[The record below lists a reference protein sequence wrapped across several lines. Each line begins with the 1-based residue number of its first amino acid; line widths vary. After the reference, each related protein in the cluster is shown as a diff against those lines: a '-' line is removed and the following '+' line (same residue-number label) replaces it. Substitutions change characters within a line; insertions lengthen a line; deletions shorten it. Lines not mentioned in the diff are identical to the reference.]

1 MDVAVLGI
9 PFDTGS
15 PFRVGCRFGPSA
27 VRAMSLML
35 RPINPYQDLNVFEEC
50 AIVDYGDAD
59 VVAGYLP
66 ESFERIEAALAPLVA
81 RQVIPVGIGGDHSIA
96 LPELRALG
104 RLHGPLAVLH
114 FDSHTDT
121 WDTYFAGQRHSAGTA
136 FRRGVEEGVIDPHA
150 SMQIGMR
157 GSLFSNQDIQ
167 QSLDLG
173 YEVVTTDQMLDGG
186 LDALA
191 RRILDKFRGRKVFL
205 SFDLDVVD
213 PAFAPGVQTPEAGG
227 PSAREILRLI
237 RSLRGLDLAGAD
249 VVEMNPNHDP
259 GQISALL
266 AATVAAEILALI
278 AAHRR
283 DQRVRFLVAPAQT
296 VPQLA
301 SADVR
306 PITRFIVSF
315 CRTQTIANA
324 SIQPVSPPY
333 SRLRSALPQPAGD
346 PVESRRLYSAVRA
359 RARSASRRSTS
370 SSRAR

>member
-1 MDVAVLGI
+1 MPTFLPEDSLRTPRFVGITTFMRLPYTKDLQGVDVAVLGI

-27 VRAMSLML
+27 VRAMSLLL
-35 RPINPYQDLNVFEEC
+35 RPINPYQNLNVFEEC

-59 VVAGYLP
+59 VVPGYLP

-81 RQVIPVGIGGDHSIA
+81 RRVIPIGIGGDHSIA

-104 RLHGPLAVLH
+104 RRHGPLAVLH

-136 FRRGVEEGVIDPHA
+136 FRRGVEEGLIDAHA

-157 GSLFSNQDIQ
+157 GSLFSSQDIE
-167 QSLDLG
+167 QSLALG
-173 YEVVTTDQMLDGG
+173 YEVVSTDQMLDASV
-186 LDALA
+186 DTLA
-191 RRILDKFRGRKVFL
+191 RRILAKFRGRRVFL

-227 PSAREILRLI
+227 PSARDVLRLL

-249 VVEMNPNHDP
+249 VVEMNPNYDP

-266 AATVAAEILALI
+266 AATVVAEILALI

-283 DQRVRFLVAPAQT
+283 DHR
-296 VPQLA
+296 
-301 SADVR
+301 
-306 PITRFIVSF
+306 
-315 CRTQTIANA
+315 
-324 SIQPVSPPY
+324 
-333 SRLRSALPQPAGD
+333 
-346 PVESRRLYSAVRA
+346 
-359 RARSASRRSTS
+359 
-370 SSRAR
+370 

>member
-1 MDVAVLGI
+1 MRGGA
-9 PFDTGS
+9 PTS
-15 PFRVGCRFGPSA
+15 R
-27 VRAMSLML
+27 
-35 RPINPYQDLNVFEEC
+35 
-50 AIVDYGDAD
+50 
-59 VVAGYLP
+59 
-66 ESFERIEAALAPLVA
+66 APLDSRRA
-81 RQVIPVGIGGDHSIA
+81 RSYT
-96 LPELRALG
+96 R
-104 RLHGPLAVLH
+104 RRR
-114 FDSHTDT
+114 S

-136 FRRGVEEGVIDPHA
+136 FRRGVEEGVIDPRA

-186 LDALA
+186 LDVLA
-191 RRILDKFRGRKVFL
+191 RRILEKFRGRKVFL

-227 PSAREILRLI
+227 PSARESLRLS

-283 DQRVRFLVAPAQT
+283 DQRVR
-296 VPQLA
+296 
-301 SADVR
+301 
-306 PITRFIVSF
+306 
-315 CRTQTIANA
+315 
-324 SIQPVSPPY
+324 
-333 SRLRSALPQPAGD
+333 
-346 PVESRRLYSAVRA
+346 
-359 RARSASRRSTS
+359 
-370 SSRAR
+370 

>member
-1 MDVAVLGI
+1 MPTFLPEDSLRTPRFVGITTFMRLPYTKDLQGVDVAVLGI

-35 RPINPYQDLNVFEEC
+35 RPINPYQNLNVFEEC

-59 VVAGYLP
+59 VVPGYLP

-81 RQVIPVGIGGDHSIA
+81 RRVIPIGIGGDHSIA

-104 RLHGPLAVLH
+104 RRHGPLAVLH

-136 FRRGVEEGVIDPHA
+136 FRRGVEEGLIDAHA

-157 GSLFSNQDIQ
+157 GSLFSSQDIE
-167 QSLDLG
+167 QSLALG
-173 YEVVTTDQMLDGG
+173 YEVVSTDQMLDASV
-186 LDALA
+186 DTLA
-191 RRILDKFRGRKVFL
+191 RRILAKFRGRRVFL

-227 PSAREILRLI
+227 PSARDVLRLL

-249 VVEMNPNHDP
+249 VVEMNPNYDP

-266 AATVAAEILALI
+266 AATVVAEILALI

-283 DQRVRFLVAPAQT
+283 DHR
-296 VPQLA
+296 
-301 SADVR
+301 
-306 PITRFIVSF
+306 
-315 CRTQTIANA
+315 
-324 SIQPVSPPY
+324 
-333 SRLRSALPQPAGD
+333 
-346 PVESRRLYSAVRA
+346 
-359 RARSASRRSTS
+359 
-370 SSRAR
+370 

>member
-1 MDVAVLGI
+1 MPTFLPEDSLRTPRFVGITTFMRLPHTRQLDGVDVAVLGI

-15 PFRVGCRFGPSA
+15 PFRVGCRFGPA
-27 VRAMSLML
+27 AIRAMSLML

-50 AIVDYGDAD
+50 AIVDYGDTD
-59 VVAGYLP
+59 VAPGYLP
-66 ESFERIEAALAPLVA
+66 ESFERIEAAMAPLVA
-81 RQVIPVGIGGDHSIA
+81 RGIIPVGLGGDHSIA

-104 RLHGPLAVLH
+104 RRHGALAVLH

-136 FRRGVEEGVIDPHA
+136 FRRGVEEGFIDARA

-173 YEVVTTDQMLDGG
+173 YEVVTTDQMLDAGVE
-186 LDALA
+186 ALG
-191 RRILDKFRGRKVFL
+191 RRILDKFHGRKVFL

-227 PSAREILRLI
+227 PSARDILRLI
-237 RSLRGLDLAGAD
+237 RRLRGLDLVGAD
-249 VVEMNPNHDP
+249 VVEMNPNYDP

-283 DQRVRFLVAPAQT
+283 DRKMR
-296 VPQLA
+296 
-301 SADVR
+301 
-306 PITRFIVSF
+306 
-315 CRTQTIANA
+315 
-324 SIQPVSPPY
+324 
-333 SRLRSALPQPAGD
+333 
-346 PVESRRLYSAVRA
+346 
-359 RARSASRRSTS
+359 
-370 SSRAR
+370 

>member
-1 MDVAVLGI
+1 MPTFLPEDSLRTPRFVGITTFMRLPHTRQLDGVDVAVLGI

-15 PFRVGCRFGPSA
+15 PFRVGCRFGPA
-27 VRAMSLML
+27 AIRAMSLML

-50 AIVDYGDAD
+50 AIVDYGDTD
-59 VVAGYLP
+59 VAPGYLP
-66 ESFERIEAALAPLVA
+66 ESFERIEAAMAPLVA
-81 RQVIPVGIGGDHSIA
+81 RGIIPVGLGGDHSIA

-104 RLHGPLAVLH
+104 RRYGALAVLH

-136 FRRGVEEGVIDPHA
+136 FRRGVEEGFIDARA

-173 YEVVTTDQMLDGG
+173 YEVVTTDQMLDAGVE
-186 LDALA
+186 ALG
-191 RRILDKFRGRKVFL
+191 RRILDKFHGRKVFL

-227 PSAREILRLI
+227 PSARDILRLI
-237 RSLRGLDLAGAD
+237 RRLRGLDLVGAD
-249 VVEMNPNHDP
+249 VVEMNPNYDP

-283 DQRVRFLVAPAQT
+283 DRKMR
-296 VPQLA
+296 
-301 SADVR
+301 
-306 PITRFIVSF
+306 
-315 CRTQTIANA
+315 
-324 SIQPVSPPY
+324 
-333 SRLRSALPQPAGD
+333 
-346 PVESRRLYSAVRA
+346 
-359 RARSASRRSTS
+359 
-370 SSRAR
+370 

>member
-1 MDVAVLGI
+1 MQLPYTKDLQGVDVAVLGI

-35 RPINPYQDLNVFEEC
+35 RPINPYQNLNVFEEC

-59 VVAGYLP
+59 VVPGYLP

-81 RQVIPVGIGGDHSIA
+81 RRVIPIGIGGDHSIA

-104 RLHGPLAVLH
+104 RRHGPLAVLH

-136 FRRGVEEGVIDPHA
+136 FRRGVEEGLIDAHA

-157 GSLFSNQDIQ
+157 GSLFSSQDIE
-167 QSLDLG
+167 QSLALG
-173 YEVVTTDQMLDGG
+173 YEVVSTDQMLDASV
-186 LDALA
+186 DTLA
-191 RRILDKFRGRKVFL
+191 RRILAKFRGRRVFL

-227 PSAREILRLI
+227 PSARDVLRLL

-249 VVEMNPNHDP
+249 VVEMNPNYDP

-266 AATVAAEILALI
+266 AATVVAEILALI

-283 DQRVRFLVAPAQT
+283 DHR
-296 VPQLA
+296 
-301 SADVR
+301 
-306 PITRFIVSF
+306 
-315 CRTQTIANA
+315 
-324 SIQPVSPPY
+324 
-333 SRLRSALPQPAGD
+333 
-346 PVESRRLYSAVRA
+346 
-359 RARSASRRSTS
+359 
-370 SSRAR
+370 

>member
-1 MDVAVLGI
+1 MPTFLPEDSLRTPRFVGITTFMRLPYTKDLQGVDVAVLGI

-35 RPINPYQDLNVFEEC
+35 RPINPYQNLNVFEEC

-59 VVAGYLP
+59 VVPGYLP

-81 RQVIPVGIGGDHSIA
+81 RRVIPIGIGGDHSIA

-104 RLHGPLAVLH
+104 RRHGPLAVLH

-136 FRRGVEEGVIDPHA
+136 FRRGVEEGLIDAHA

-157 GSLFSNQDIQ
+157 GSLFSSQDIE
-167 QSLDLG
+167 QSLALG
-173 YEVVTTDQMLDGG
+173 SEDQMLDASV
-186 LDALA
+186 DTLA
-191 RRILDKFRGRKVFL
+191 RRILAKFRGRRVFL

-227 PSAREILRLI
+227 PSARDVLRLL

-249 VVEMNPNHDP
+249 VVEMNPNYDP

-266 AATVAAEILALI
+266 AATVVAEILALI

-283 DQRVRFLVAPAQT
+283 DHR
-296 VPQLA
+296 
-301 SADVR
+301 
-306 PITRFIVSF
+306 
-315 CRTQTIANA
+315 
-324 SIQPVSPPY
+324 
-333 SRLRSALPQPAGD
+333 
-346 PVESRRLYSAVRA
+346 
-359 RARSASRRSTS
+359 
-370 SSRAR
+370 

>member
-1 MDVAVLGI
+1 MPTFLPEDSLRTPRFVGITTFMRLPHTRELDGVDVAVLGI

-35 RPINPYQDLNVFEEC
+35 RPINPYQDLNVFEEA

-59 VVAGYLP
+59 VVPGYLP
-66 ESFERIEAALAPLVA
+66 ESFDRIEAAMAPLVA
-81 RQVIPVGIGGDHSIA
+81 RGVIPVGIGGDHSIA

-104 RLHGPLAVLH
+104 RRHGSLAVLH

-136 FRRGVEEGVIDPHA
+136 FRRGVEEGVIDARA

-191 RRILDKFRGRKVFL
+191 PRILDKFRGRKVFL

-249 VVEMNPNHDP
+249 VVEMNPNYDP

-266 AATVAAEILALI
+266 AATLTAEILALI

-283 DQRVRFLVAPAQT
+283 DQRVRP
-296 VPQLA
+296 
-301 SADVR
+301 R
-306 PITRFIVSF
+306 
-315 CRTQTIANA
+315 
-324 SIQPVSPPY
+324 
-333 SRLRSALPQPAGD
+333 
-346 PVESRRLYSAVRA
+346 
-359 RARSASRRSTS
+359 
-370 SSRAR
+370 

>member
-1 MDVAVLGI
+1 MPTFLPEDPLRTPRFVGITTFMRLPYTKDLQGVDVAVLGI

-35 RPINPYQDLNVFEEC
+35 RPINPYQNLNVFEEC

-59 VVAGYLP
+59 VVPGYLP

-81 RQVIPVGIGGDHSIA
+81 RRVIPIGIGGDHSIA

-104 RLHGPLAVLH
+104 RRHGPLAVLH

-136 FRRGVEEGVIDPHA
+136 FRRGVEEGLIDAHA

-157 GSLFSNQDIQ
+157 GSLFSSQDIE
-167 QSLDLG
+167 QSLALG
-173 YEVVTTDQMLDGG
+173 YEVVSTDQMLDASV
-186 LDALA
+186 DTLA
-191 RRILDKFRGRKVFL
+191 RRILAKFRGRRVFL

-227 PSAREILRLI
+227 PSARDVLRLL

-249 VVEMNPNHDP
+249 VVEMNPNYDP

-266 AATVAAEILALI
+266 AATVVAEILALI

-283 DQRVRFLVAPAQT
+283 DHR
-296 VPQLA
+296 
-301 SADVR
+301 
-306 PITRFIVSF
+306 
-315 CRTQTIANA
+315 
-324 SIQPVSPPY
+324 
-333 SRLRSALPQPAGD
+333 
-346 PVESRRLYSAVRA
+346 
-359 RARSASRRSTS
+359 
-370 SSRAR
+370 

>member
-1 MDVAVLGI
+1 MPTFLPEDSLRTPRFCGITTFMRLPHTRDLTGVDVAVLGI

-15 PFRVGCRFGPSA
+15 PFRVGCRFGPAA

-35 RPINPYQDLNVFEEC
+35 RPINPYQGLNVFEEC

-59 VVAGYLP
+59 VVPGYLP
-66 ESFERIEAALAPLVA
+66 ESFERIEAALAPLAA
-81 RQVIPVGIGGDHSIA
+81 RGVIPLGLGGDHAIA
-96 LPELRALG
+96 LPEVRALA
-104 RLHGPLAVLH
+104 RAHGPLAVLH

-136 FRRGVEEGVIDPHA
+136 FRRGVEEGCIDARA
-150 SMQIGMR
+150 SIQIGMR
-157 GSLFSNQDIQ
+157 GSLFSNEDIQ

-191 RRILDKFRGRKVFL
+191 QRILAKFGDRKVFL

-227 PSAREILRLI
+227 PSAREILRLL
-237 RSLRGLDLAGAD
+237 RRLRGLNLVGAD
-249 VVEMNPNHDP
+249 VVEMNPSYDA

-278 AAHRR
+278 AAYRR
-283 DQRVRFLVAPAQT
+283 DR
-296 VPQLA
+296 
-301 SADVR
+301 R
-306 PITRFIVSF
+306 PR
-315 CRTQTIANA
+315 
-324 SIQPVSPPY
+324 
-333 SRLRSALPQPAGD
+333 
-346 PVESRRLYSAVRA
+346 
-359 RARSASRRSTS
+359 
-370 SSRAR
+370 

>member
-1 MDVAVLGI
+1 MRLPHTRELQGVDVAVLGI

-59 VVAGYLP
+59 VVPGYLP
-66 ESFERIEAALAPLVA
+66 ESFERIEAAMAPLVA
-81 RQVIPVGIGGDHSIA
+81 RRVIPVGIGGDHSIA

-121 WDTYFAGQRHSAGTA
+121 WDTYFGGQRHSAGTA
-136 FRRGVEEGVIDPHA
+136 FRRGVEEGVIDPRA

-173 YEVVTTDQMLDGG
+173 YEVITTDQMLDGG

-191 RRILDKFRGRKVFL
+191 RRILEKFRGRKVFL

-283 DQRVRFLVAPAQT
+283 DQRVR
-296 VPQLA
+296 
-301 SADVR
+301 
-306 PITRFIVSF
+306 
-315 CRTQTIANA
+315 
-324 SIQPVSPPY
+324 
-333 SRLRSALPQPAGD
+333 
-346 PVESRRLYSAVRA
+346 
-359 RARSASRRSTS
+359 
-370 SSRAR
+370 

>member
-1 MDVAVLGI
+1 
-9 PFDTGS
+9 
-15 PFRVGCRFGPSA
+15 
-27 VRAMSLML
+27 LML
-35 RPINPYQDLNVFEEC
+35 RPINPYQGLNVFEEC

-59 VVAGYLP
+59 VVPGYLP
-66 ESFERIEAALAPLVA
+66 ESFERIEAAMAPLVT
-81 RQVIPVGIGGDHSIA
+81 RGVIPIGLGGDHSVA

-104 RLHGPLAVLH
+104 RAHGPLAVLH

-136 FRRGVEEGVIDPHA
+136 FRRGVEEGVIDAPA

-186 LDALA
+186 VDPLA

-227 PSAREILRLI
+227 PSAREILRLL
-237 RSLRGLDLAGAD
+237 RSLRGLDLVGAD
-249 VVEMNPNHDP
+249 VVEMNPSYDP

-266 AATVAAEILALI
+266 AATVAAEILALV

-283 DQRVRFLVAPAQT
+283 DR
-296 VPQLA
+296 
-301 SADVR
+301 
-306 PITRFIVSF
+306 
-315 CRTQTIANA
+315 
-324 SIQPVSPPY
+324 
-333 SRLRSALPQPAGD
+333 
-346 PVESRRLYSAVRA
+346 RA
-359 RARSASRRSTS
+359 R
-370 SSRAR
+370 

>member
-1 MDVAVLGI
+1 MPTFLPEDSLRTPRFVGITTFMRLPHTRQLDGVDVAVLGI

-15 PFRVGCRFGPSA
+15 PFRVGCRFGPA
-27 VRAMSLML
+27 AIRAMSLML

-50 AIVDYGDAD
+50 AIVDYGDTD
-59 VVAGYLP
+59 VAPGYLP
-66 ESFERIEAALAPLVA
+66 ESFERIEAAMAPLVA
-81 RQVIPVGIGGDHSIA
+81 RGIIPVGLGGDHSIA

-104 RLHGPLAVLH
+104 RRHGALAVLH

-136 FRRGVEEGVIDPHA
+136 FRRGVEEGFIDARA

-173 YEVVTTDQMLDGG
+173 YEVVTTDQMLDAGVE
-186 LDALA
+186 ALG
-191 RRILDKFRGRKVFL
+191 RRILDKFHGRKVFL

-227 PSAREILRLI
+227 PSARDILRLI
-237 RSLRGLDLAGAD
+237 RRLRGLDLVGAD
-249 VVEMNPNHDP
+249 VVEMNPNYDP
-259 GQISALL
+259 AQISALL

-283 DQRVRFLVAPAQT
+283 DRK
-296 VPQLA
+296 
-301 SADVR
+301 
-306 PITRFIVSF
+306 
-315 CRTQTIANA
+315 
-324 SIQPVSPPY
+324 
-333 SRLRSALPQPAGD
+333 
-346 PVESRRLYSAVRA
+346 A
-359 RARSASRRSTS
+359 R
-370 SSRAR
+370 